1 MAAEQIHAVNAP
13 AAPTAPTGT
22 TPIVAAGGAAPAT
35 TTTPRARL
43 LLRGESAVAS
53 IGIGAAVILL
63 AAMTALSWW
72 TDRAQRAQ
80 VAQWSTEHVRAIG
93 ATLGG
98 SIETLLSQGEL
109 SQLRTLVADAARAG
123 GLAQCR
129 VALPDGRVVADAEP
143 SRINLQQLPE
153 RWQRETAAK
162 TDVACDA
169 SRVVATFP
177 LSVPNRGS
185 ARLEIAAPLAAMPG
199 ARWEAQAGV
208 GTIGAATLLVTL
220 VMYRKLRARLRAI
233 GAVREAL
240 MCAAQGERAPA
251 VLAVN
256 PALGAEAAPWNA
268 LVEELD
274 ALRRHANLEQARQA
288 VGSRGRIGSS
298 SASSGDGARGD
309 LDAAFDAMP
318 QGLILVDEKLKVRYA
333 NGAAAVFLQAKRDQ
347 LPHTDVSQLIA
358 QEEVLAGLRGVSD
371 GTLRRKTTIEVEQ
384 KAPPG
389 AAAGAAAGATTV
401 LRFTIRPV
409 RREDSASAMI
419 MIEDVTQQR
428 VANESRNHFVAHATH
443 ELRTPLTN
451 IRLYVETAID
461 EGERD
466 PSVRGKCLNVINQE
480 ARRLE
485 RIVGEMLSVAEI
497 EAGSL
502 KITRGDLRLDQLF
515 EELMA
520 DFAQQAQ
527 EKNITLN
534 LRLPPKLPVL
544 QADRGKI
551 AVALHNLIGNA
562 LKYTPEG
569 GSVTVAVDVSAR
581 ELVVTVSDTG
591 IGISEDDQPRVFE
604 RFYRAQDPRVEKVTG
619 TGLGLTL
626 AREVARLHG
635 GEITLKSELN
645 KGSTF
650 TLTLPCQAEAA

>member
-1 MAAEQIHAVNAP
+1 MAVEQTPGVVKAP
-13 AAPTAPTGT
+13 DAP
-22 TPIVAAGGAAPAT
+22 VAAMAT
-35 TTTPRARL
+35 TTATAQVAAAGDAARATPRARL

-53 IGIGAAVILL
+53 IGIGAAVILV
-63 AAMTALSWW
+63 AALIALGWW
-72 TDRAQRAQ
+72 TDHAQRTQDAR
-80 VAQWSTEHVRAIG
+80 WSTEHVRSVG
-93 ATLGG
+93 VTLGG
-98 SIETLLSQGEL
+98 SVEVLLAQQEL
-109 SQLRTLVADAARAG
+109 SQLRTLVADAARAS
-123 GLAQCR
+123 GLSQCR
-129 VALPDGRVVADAEP
+129 VVLPDGRVVADAEP
-143 SRINLQQLPE
+143 SRINLQQLPD
-153 RWQRETAAK
+153 RWMRETATTQAE
-162 TDVACDA
+162 VACDG

-177 LSVPNRGS
+177 LTILNRGTV
-185 ARLEIAAPLAAMPG
+185 RLEISAPLATGG

-208 GTIGAATLLVTL
+208 GVIGAASLLLTL
-220 VMYRKLRARLRAI
+220 VMYRKFRAQHRAI

-240 MCAAQGERAPA
+240 LCAARGERAPA
-251 VLAVN
+251 VLSVN

-274 ALRRHANLEQARQA
+274 VLRRQTHLDQVRKA
-288 VGSRGRIGSS
+288 VGSRRDGGGSGGSGGGGGGGGRS
-298 SASSGDGARGD
+298 D

-318 QGLILVDEKLKVRYA
+318 QGLILVDEHFKVRYA
-333 NGAAAVFLQAKRDQ
+333 NGAAAVFLQAKREQ
-347 LPHTDVSQLIA
+347 LPNTDVSRWIA
-358 QEEVLAGLRGVSD
+358 QEEVLAGLRGVGD
-371 GTLRRKTTIEVEQ
+371 GTLRRKTTVEVEQ
-384 KAPPG
+384 KSAGGAP
-389 AAAGAAAGATTV
+389 TV

-409 RREDSASAMI
+409 RREDSASAMV
-419 MIEDVTQQR
+419 MIEDITQQK

-502 KITRGDLRLDQLF
+502 KIARGDLRLDQLF

-520 DFAQQAQ
+520 DFEQQAR
-527 EKNITLN
+527 EKNLRLN

-544 QADRGKI
+544 QADRGKV

-569 GSVTVAVDVSAR
+569 GEVTVSVEAGAR
-581 ELVVTVSDTG
+581 ELVVTVTDTG

-604 RFYRAQDPRVEKVTG
+604 RFYRARDPRVEKITG

-635 GEITLKSELN
+635 GEITLTSELD

-650 TLTLPCQAEAA
+650 TLTLPCPAEAA

>member
-1 MAAEQIHAVNAP
+1 MAVEQTAAAVKAP
-13 AAPTAPTGT
+13 DAP
-22 TPIVAAGGAAPAT
+22 VAAVAT
-35 TTTPRARL
+35 TTAGAQVAAAGDAARVTPRARL

-53 IGIGAAVILL
+53 IGIGAAVILV
-63 AAMTALSWW
+63 AALIALGWW

-80 VAQWSTEHVRAIG
+80 NARWSTEHVRSVG
-93 ATLGG
+93 VTLGG
-98 SIETLLSQGEL
+98 GVEVLLAQQEL
-109 SQLRTLVADAARAG
+109 SQLRTLVGASARAS
-123 GLAQCR
+123 GLSQCR
-129 VALPDGRVVADAEP
+129 VVLPDGRVIADAEP
-143 SRINLQQLPE
+143 SRINLQQLPD
-153 RWQRETAAK
+153 RWARDTATTQAE
-162 TDVACDA
+162 VACDG

-177 LSVPNRGS
+177 LTVLNRGS
-185 ARLEIAAPLAAMPG
+185 ARLEISAPLAMDA

-208 GTIGAATLLVTL
+208 GAIGAASLVLTL
-220 VMYRKLRARLRAI
+220 VMYRKFRAQLRAI

-240 MCAAQGERAPA
+240 LCAARGERAPA
-251 VLAVN
+251 VLSVN

-274 ALRRHANLEQARQA
+274 VLRRQTHLDQVRKA
-288 VGSRGRIGSS
+288 VGSRRDGGGGSRGSEGRS
-298 SASSGDGARGD
+298 D

-318 QGLILVDEKLKVRYA
+318 QGLILVDDQLKVRYA
-333 NGAAAVFLQAKRDQ
+333 NGAAAVFLQSKREQ
-347 LPHTDVSQLIA
+347 LANTDVSRWIA
-358 QEEVLAGLRGVSD
+358 QEEVLAGLRGVGD
-371 GTLRRKTTIEVEQ
+371 GTLRRKTTVEVEQ
-384 KAPPG
+384 KSAGGAP
-389 AAAGAAAGATTV
+389 TV

-409 RREDSASAMI
+409 RREDSASAMV
-419 MIEDVTQQR
+419 MIEDVTQQK

-502 KITRGDLRLDQLF
+502 KIARGDLRLDQLF

-520 DFAQQAQ
+520 DFEQQAR
-527 EKNITLN
+527 EKKLRLN

-544 QADRGKI
+544 QADRGKV

-569 GSVTVAVDVSAR
+569 GEVTVSVEAGAR
-581 ELVVTVSDTG
+581 ELVVTVTDTG
-591 IGISEDDQPRVFE
+591 IGIGEDDQPRVFE
-604 RFYRAQDPRVEKVTG
+604 RFYRARDPRVEKITG

-635 GEITLKSELN
+635 GEITLTSELN

-650 TLTLPCQAEAA
+650 TLTLPCPAEAA